1 MNTRNLTDE
10 ETEIYDSWLENES
23 YHTGESL
30 FDSENRMKFSNVK
43 IDNFSIRK
51 DSQQFEFRVKGK
63 LDSYGK
69 ESLYDLF
76 NNLADHI
83 SDFNRNDE
91 IEKMKDALIGICHI
105 HGLSTDTD
113 PIRIRET
120 CRSFAK
126 ESMDKI
132 QEQYDF
138 RNYMRDQFNI
148 SAHCSKE
155 EFAEEIKKRVGE
167 CIDREEYANEL
178 KDKIFEAVDSYL
190 GIPNTNRLLGIH
202 NEIKNLKEKADK
214 YDELM
219 RIANCGRGED
229 K

>member
-1 MNTRNLTDE
+1 MDMRNLTDE
-10 ETEIYDSWLENES
+10 ETEIYDSWLEHES
-23 YHTGESL
+23 YDTGESL
-30 FDSENRMKFSNVK
+30 FNSENRMKFSNVK

-76 NNLADHI
+76 NNLANHI

-120 CRSFAK
+120 CRSFVK
-126 ESMDKI
+126 GSLDKV

-167 CIDREEYANEL
+167 CIDREEYAKEQ
-178 KDKIFEAVDSYL
+178 KDKIFEAIDSYL
-190 GIPNTNRLLGIH
+190 GISDTNRLLGIH
-202 NEIKNLKEKADK
+202 NEIKNLKEKAAK

-219 RIANCGRGED
+219 RIAHPN

>member
-1 MNTRNLTDE
+1 MDMRNLTDE
-10 ETEIYDSWLENES
+10 ESEIYDSWLENES
-23 YHTGESL
+23 HHTGELL
-30 FDSENRMKFSNVK
+30 FNSENRMKFSNVK

-76 NNLADHI
+76 NNLAYHI

-105 HGLSTDTD
+105 LGITTDTP
-113 PIRIRET
+113 PIEIREV
-120 CRSFAK
+120 CRSYVR

>member
-1 MNTRNLTDE
+1 MRNLTDE
-10 ETEIYDSWLENES
+10 EAEIYDSWLEHES
-23 YHTGESL
+23 YYTGESL
-30 FDSENRMKFSNVK
+30 FDSESKMKFSNVK

-76 NNLADHI
+76 NNLANHI

-105 HGLSTDTD
+105 LGITPDTD
-113 PIRIRET
+113 PVRIRET
-120 CRSFAK
+120 CRSFVR

-138 RNYMRDQFNI
+138 RNYMKDQFNI

-155 EFAEEIKKRVGE
+155 EFAEEIKKRVGDS
-167 CIDREEYANEL
+167 IDREDYADMKCEE
-178 KDKIFEAVDSYL
+178 IFEAVNSYL
-190 GIPNTNRLLGIH
+190 GISDRTRLLGIKR
-202 NEIKNLKEKADK
+202 EINKLKEKAAK
-214 YDELM
+214 YDELLN
-219 RIANCGRGED
+219 IA
-229 K
+229 KK

>member
-1 MNTRNLTDE
+1 MDMRNLTDE
-10 ETEIYDSWLENES
+10 ETKIYDSWLENES
-23 YHTGESL
+23 YDTGESL
-30 FDSENRMKFSNVK
+30 FNPENRMKFSNVK

-76 NNLADHI
+76 NNLANHI

-120 CRSFAK
+120 CRSFVK
-126 ESMDKI
+126 ESLDKV

-167 CIDREEYANEL
+167 CIDREEYAKEQ
-178 KDKIFEAVDSYL
+178 KDQIFEAINSYL
-190 GIPNTNRLLGIH
+190 GISDTNRLLGIH
-202 NEIKNLKEKADK
+202 KEIKNLKEKAAK

-219 RIANCGRGED
+219 RIAHCAKEED
-229 K
+229 R